1 MPATARDPA
10 SDRLAPLPLDQPF
23 PRLFPLSPLLSL
35 LPFLPLL
42 PRFFWSSLRV
52 VLGSQVVCILVDAA
66 SVGRAVGVRSVA
78 GLLSCTARC
87 ARIFRPPEGDG
98 HSLATRR
105 QHDGRLREYRAG
117 NGLAAA
123 ALGGR

>member
-42 PRFFWSSLRV
+42 PRFFWSPLSALFSVVRLSAPSSTLRAWA
-52 VLGSQVVCILVDAA
+52 GPS
-66 SVGRAVGVRSVA
+66 GYVRSPA
-78 GLLSCTARC
+78 CCRAR
-87 ARIFRPPEGDG
+87 PGVPEF
-98 HSLATRR
+98 S
-105 QHDGRLREYRAG
+105 GRLRATGTASRRGDGTTAG
-117 NGLAAA
+117 S
-123 ALGGR
+123 